1 MNFPEKIIYLRK
13 KNGLSQED
21 LAEKLNVSRQAVSR
35 WEQGSAMPDAANI
48 MAISRLFSVS
58 ADRLLDDTQSPDRAK
73 PYSPPQ
79 ENNLGRIMIYMVTI
93 EVMAAFIQF
102 MSVFILQ
109 NTFFAFLSFV
119 PFIAIIGGFEY
130 AYRKNSCNETSARF
144 RRKFYKI
151 SAWIGLYFPVRFA
164 VTAALTLYP
173 RPYTVL
179 LKECII
185 CVVYITAATITNL
198 NTDREYAK
206 K

>member
-1 MNFPEKIIYLRK
+1 MNFSEKIIYMRK
-13 KNGLSQED
+13 KNDMSQEYM
-21 LAEKLNVSRQAVSR
+21 AEKLGVSRQAVSR
-35 WEQGSAMPDAANI
+35 WELGTAMPDATNI
-48 MAISRLFSVS
+48 LQLSRILGVS
-58 ADRLLDDTQSPDRAK
+58 TDWLLDDTRSPDRTKASV
-73 PYSPPQ
+73 PSQ
-79 ENNLGRIMIYMVTI
+79 ENDLGRIMVYMVTI

-102 MSVFILQ
+102 ISVFILQ
-109 NTFFAFLSFV
+109 NIFFAFLSFV

-130 AYRKNSCNETSARF
+130 AYRKNGCNETAAQF

-164 VTAALTLYP
+164 ITVAMTLYP

-185 CVVYITAATITNL
+185 CVIYIAAATIINL
-198 NTDREYAK
+198 NIDREYVK

>member
-1 MNFPEKIIYLRK
+1 MPAPISIPKKDAKIAGANFIVPAAATQTNTQPIRP
-13 KNGLSQED
+13 N
-21 LAEKLNVSRQAVSR
+21 AFREKLMAGTKKVIAV
-35 WEQGSAMPDAANI
+35 E
-48 MAISRLFSVS
+48 
-58 ADRLLDDTQSPDRAK
+58 LD
-73 PYSPPQ
+73 PPQ
-79 ENNLGRIMIYMVTI
+79 ENDLGRIMIYMVTI

-130 AYRKNSCNETSARF
+130 AYRKNGCNEASAQF

-164 VTAALTLYP
+164 VATVMTLYP

-185 CVVYITAATITNL
+185 CVIYITAATIANL
-198 NTDREYAK
+198 NTDREYVK